1 MTLDQ
6 SMRLN
11 KYLASCGV
19 ASRRKCE
26 DIIRSGTVLVNGEI
40 EVNPFHLLLPEDSI
54 LLDDKEMFSLVDTE
68 VIVLNKP
75 DGYITTTNDP
85 QGRNTVMDLVKSQ
98 NRLFPVGRLDKDT
111 TGVLLLTN
119 DGNLAYQLTHPK
131 YQVEKVYRVQ
141 IMGFLSNNDIEQI
154 KSGVM
159 IGSDETGQGEV
170 LFQNKVSKSV
180 TEIEL
185 VLTQGKK
192 REVRRILS
200 SLGYKVIALQRISF
214 GGITTDGLNL
224 GHWRRLSEE
233 EALSLRREK
242 VVSGTVDLR

>member
-1 MTLDQ
+1 LTLDQ

-40 EVNPFHLLLPEDSI
+40 EVNPFRLLLPEDSI
-54 LLDDKEMFSLVDTE
+54 LLDDQEMFSLVDTE

-85 QGRNTVMDLVKSQ
+85 QGRNTVMDLVKSP

-170 LFQNKVSKSV
+170 LSQNKVSKSV

>member
-1 MTLDQ
+1 
-6 SMRLN
+6 MRLN

-40 EVNPFHLLLPEDSI
+40 EVNPFRLLLPEDSI
-54 LLDDKEMFSLVDTE
+54 LLDDQEMFSLVDTE

-85 QGRNTVMDLVKSQ
+85 QGRNTVMDLVKSP

-170 LFQNKVSKSV
+170 LSQNKVSKSV

-185 VLTQGKK
+185 VMTEGKK
-192 REVRRILS
+192 REVRRIFS

>member
-1 MTLDQ
+1 
-6 SMRLN
+6 MRLN

-40 EVNPFHLLLPEDSI
+40 EVNPFRLLLPEDSI
-54 LLDDKEMFSLVDTE
+54 LLDDQEMFSLVDTE

-170 LFQNKVSKSV
+170 LSQNKVSKSV

-185 VLTQGKK
+185 VMTEGKK
-192 REVRRILS
+192 REVRRIFS

>member
-1 MTLDQ
+1 MTLDR

-40 EVNPFHLLLPEDSI
+40 EVNPFRLLLPEDSI
-54 LLDDKEMFSLVDTE
+54 LLDDQEMFSLVDTE

-85 QGRNTVMDLVKSQ
+85 QGRNTVMDLVKSP

>member
-40 EVNPFHLLLPEDSI
+40 EVNPFRLLLPEDSI
-54 LLDDKEMFSLVDTE
+54 LLDDQEMFSLVDTE

-85 QGRNTVMDLVKSQ
+85 QGRNTVMDLVKSP

>member
-40 EVNPFHLLLPEDSI
+40 EVNPFRLLLPEDSI

-85 QGRNTVMDLVKSQ
+85 QGRNTVMDLVKSPK
-98 NRLFPVGRLDKDT
+98 RLFPVGRLDKDT

-170 LFQNKVSKSV
+170 LSQNKVSKSV

-233 EALSLRREK
+233 EALSLRTEK

>member
-1 MTLDQ
+1 
-6 SMRLN
+6 MRLN

-40 EVNPFHLLLPEDSI
+40 EVNPFRLLLPEDSI

-85 QGRNTVMDLVKSQ
+85 QGRNTVMDLVKSPK
-98 NRLFPVGRLDKDT
+98 RLFPVGRLDKDT

-233 EALSLRREK
+233 EALSLRTEK

>member
-1 MTLDQ
+1 MTLDR

-54 LLDDKEMFSLVDTE
+54 LLDDQEMFSLVDTE

-85 QGRNTVMDLVKSQ
+85 QGRNTVMDLVKSP

-170 LFQNKVSKSV
+170 LSQNKVSKSV

-185 VLTQGKK
+185 VMTEGKK
-192 REVRRILS
+192 REVRRIFS
-200 SLGYKVIALQRISF
+200 SLRYKVIALQRISF

-242 VVSGTVDLR
+242 VVSGTVDLG

>member
-40 EVNPFHLLLPEDSI
+40 EVNPFRLLLPEDSI
-54 LLDDKEMFSLVDTE
+54 LLDDQEMFSLVDTE

-85 QGRNTVMDLVKSQ
+85 QGRNTVMDLVKSP

-170 LFQNKVSKSV
+170 LSQNKVSKSV

-185 VLTQGKK
+185 VMTEGKK
-192 REVRRILS
+192 REVRRIFS
-200 SLGYKVIALQRISF
+200 SLRYKVIALKRISF

>member
-1 MTLDQ
+1 MTLDR

-54 LLDDKEMFSLVDTE
+54 LLDDQEMFSLVDTE

-85 QGRNTVMDLVKSQ
+85 QGRNTVMDLVKSP

-170 LFQNKVSKSV
+170 LSQNKVSKSV

-185 VLTQGKK
+185 VMTEGKK
-192 REVRRILS
+192 REVRRIFS
-200 SLGYKVIALQRISF
+200 SLRYKVIALQRISF

-233 EALSLRREK
+233 EALSLGREK
-242 VVSGTVDLR
+242 LVSGTVDLG

>member
-1 MTLDQ
+1 MTLDR

-40 EVNPFHLLLPEDSI
+40 EVNPFRLLLPEDSI
-54 LLDDKEMFSLVDTE
+54 LLDDQEMFSLVDTE

-85 QGRNTVMDLVKSQ
+85 QGRNTVMDLVKSP

-170 LFQNKVSKSV
+170 LSQNKVSKSV

-192 REVRRILS
+192 REVRRIFS

>member
-19 ASRRKCE
+19 SSRRKCE

-40 EVNPFHLLLPEDSI
+40 EVNPFRLLLPEDSI
-54 LLDDKEMFSLVDTE
+54 LLDDQEMFSLVDTE

-85 QGRNTVMDLVKSQ
+85 QGRNTVMDLVKSP

-159 IGSDETGQGEV
+159 IGSDETGKGEV
-170 LFQNKVSKSV
+170 LSQNKVSKSV

-192 REVRRILS
+192 REVRRIFS

>member
-1 MTLDQ
+1 MTLDR

-40 EVNPFHLLLPEDSI
+40 EVNPFRLLLPEDSI
-54 LLDDKEMFSLVDTE
+54 LLDDQEMFSLVDTE

-85 QGRNTVMDLVKSQ
+85 QGRNTVMDLVKSP

-154 KSGVM
+154 KLGVM

-170 LFQNKVSKSV
+170 LSQNKVSKSV

-185 VLTQGKK
+185 VMTEGKK
-192 REVRRILS
+192 REVRRIFS
-200 SLGYKVIALQRISF
+200 SLRYKVIALKRISF

>member
-1 MTLDQ
+1 MTLDR

-40 EVNPFHLLLPEDSI
+40 EVNPFRLLLPEDSI

-85 QGRNTVMDLVKSQ
+85 QGRNTVMDLVKSP

-233 EALSLRREK
+233 EALSLRTEK

>member
-1 MTLDQ
+1 MTLDR

-54 LLDDKEMFSLVDTE
+54 LLDDQEMFSLVDTE

-85 QGRNTVMDLVKSQ
+85 QGRNTVMDLVKSP

-170 LFQNKVSKSV
+170 LSQNKVSKSV

-192 REVRRILS
+192 REVRRIFS

>member
-1 MTLDQ
+1 MTLDR

-40 EVNPFHLLLPEDSI
+40 EVNPFRLLLPEDSI

-85 QGRNTVMDLVKSQ
+85 QGRNTVMDLVKSPK
-98 NRLFPVGRLDKDT
+98 RLFPVGRLDKDT

-233 EALSLRREK
+233 EALSLRTEK

>member
-40 EVNPFHLLLPEDSI
+40 EVNPFRLLLPEDSI

-85 QGRNTVMDLVKSQ
+85 QGRNTVMDLVKSPK
-98 NRLFPVGRLDKDT
+98 RLFPVGRLDKDT

-170 LFQNKVSKSV
+170 LSQNKVSKSV

>member
-1 MTLDQ
+1 
-6 SMRLN
+6 MRLN

-54 LLDDKEMFSLVDTE
+54 LLDDQEMFSLVDTE

-85 QGRNTVMDLVKSQ
+85 QGRNTVMDLVKSP

-170 LFQNKVSKSV
+170 LSQNKVSKSV

-233 EALSLRREK
+233 EALSLRTEK

>member
-40 EVNPFHLLLPEDSI
+40 EVNPFRLLLPEDSI
-54 LLDDKEMFSLVDTE
+54 LLDDQEMFSLVDTE

-85 QGRNTVMDLVKSQ
+85 QGRNTVMDLVKSP

-159 IGSDETGQGEV
+159 IGSDETGKGEV
-170 LFQNKVSKSV
+170 LSQNKVSKSV

-185 VLTQGKK
+185 VMTEGKK
-192 REVRRILS
+192 REVRRIFS
-200 SLGYKVIALQRISF
+200 SLRYKVIALKRISF

>member
-1 MTLDQ
+1 MTLDR

-40 EVNPFHLLLPEDSI
+40 EVNPFRLLLPEDSI
-54 LLDDKEMFSLVDTE
+54 LLDDQEMFSLVDTE

-85 QGRNTVMDLVKSQ
+85 QGRNTVMDLVKSP

-170 LFQNKVSKSV
+170 LSQNKVSKSV

-185 VLTQGKK
+185 VMTEGKK

>member
-1 MTLDQ
+1 LTLDR

-40 EVNPFHLLLPEDSI
+40 EVNPFRLLLPEDSI
-54 LLDDKEMFSLVDTE
+54 LLDDQEMFSLVDTE

-85 QGRNTVMDLVKSQ
+85 QGRNTVMDLVKSP

-170 LFQNKVSKSV
+170 LSQNKVSKSV

-185 VLTQGKK
+185 VMTEGKK
-192 REVRRILS
+192 REVRRIFS
-200 SLGYKVIALQRISF
+200 SLRYKVIALKRISF

-233 EALSLRREK
+233 EALSLGREK

>member
-1 MTLDQ
+1 
-6 SMRLN
+6 MRLN

-40 EVNPFHLLLPEDSI
+40 EVNPFRLLLPEDSI
-54 LLDDKEMFSLVDTE
+54 LLDDQEMFSLVDTE

-85 QGRNTVMDLVKSQ
+85 QGRNTVMDLVKSP

-233 EALSLRREK
+233 EALSLRTEK

>member
-1 MTLDQ
+1 
-6 SMRLN
+6 MRLN

-19 ASRRKCE
+19 SSRRKCE

-40 EVNPFHLLLPEDSI
+40 EVNPFRLLLPEDSI
-54 LLDDKEMFSLVDTE
+54 LLDDQEMFSLVDTE

-75 DGYITTTNDP
+75 DGNITTTNDP
-85 QGRNTVMDLVKSQ
+85 QGRNTVMDLVKSP

-159 IGSDETGQGEV
+159 IGSDETGKGEV
-170 LFQNKVSKSV
+170 LSQNKVSKSV

-192 REVRRILS
+192 REVRRIFS

>member
-40 EVNPFHLLLPEDSI
+40 EVNPFRLLLPEDSI

-85 QGRNTVMDLVKSQ
+85 QGRNTVMDLVKSPK
-98 NRLFPVGRLDKDT
+98 RLFPVGRLDKDT

-233 EALSLRREK
+233 EALSLRTEK

>member
-40 EVNPFHLLLPEDSI
+40 EVNPFRLLLPEDSI
-54 LLDDKEMFSLVDTE
+54 LLDDQEMFSLVDTE

-85 QGRNTVMDLVKSQ
+85 QGRNTVMDLVKSP

-141 IMGFLSNNDIEQI
+141 IMGFLSNSDIEQI

-170 LFQNKVSKSV
+170 LSQNKVSKSV

-185 VLTQGKK
+185 VMTEGKK

>member
-40 EVNPFHLLLPEDSI
+40 EVNPFRLLLPEDSI
-54 LLDDKEMFSLVDTE
+54 LLDDQEMFSLVDTE

-170 LFQNKVSKSV
+170 LSQNKVSKSV

>member
-40 EVNPFHLLLPEDSI
+40 EVNPFRLLLPEDSI
-54 LLDDKEMFSLVDTE
+54 LLDDQEMFSLVDTE

-233 EALSLRREK
+233 EALSLRTEK

>member
-1 MTLDQ
+1 MTLDR

-40 EVNPFHLLLPEDSI
+40 EVNPFRLLLPEDSI
-54 LLDDKEMFSLVDTE
+54 LLDDQEMFSLVDTE

-85 QGRNTVMDLVKSQ
+85 QGRNTVMDLVKSP

-159 IGSDETGQGEV
+159 IGPDETGQGEV
-170 LFQNKVSKSV
+170 LSQNKVSKSV

>member
-1 MTLDQ
+1 
-6 SMRLN
+6 MRLN

-19 ASRRKCE
+19 SSRRKCE

-40 EVNPFHLLLPEDSI
+40 EVNPFRLLLPEDSI
-54 LLDDKEMFSLVDTE
+54 LLDDQEMFSLVDTE

-85 QGRNTVMDLVKSQ
+85 QGRNTVMDLVKSP

-170 LFQNKVSKSV
+170 LSQNKVSKSV

-185 VLTQGKK
+185 VMTEGKK
-192 REVRRILS
+192 REVRRIFS
-200 SLGYKVIALQRISF
+200 SLRYKVIALKRISF

>member
-40 EVNPFHLLLPEDSI
+40 EVNPFRLLLPEDSI
-54 LLDDKEMFSLVDTE
+54 LLDDQEMFSLVDTE

-85 QGRNTVMDLVKSQ
+85 QGRNTVMDLVKSPK
-98 NRLFPVGRLDKDT
+98 RLFPVGRLDQDT

-233 EALSLRREK
+233 EALSLRTEK

>member
-1 MTLDQ
+1 
-6 SMRLN
+6 MRLN

-54 LLDDKEMFSLVDTE
+54 LLDDQEMFSLVDTE

-85 QGRNTVMDLVKSQ
+85 QGRNTVMDLVKSPK
-98 NRLFPVGRLDKDT
+98 RLFPVGRLDKDT

-170 LFQNKVSKSV
+170 LSQNKVSKSV

>member
-1 MTLDQ
+1 MTLDR

-40 EVNPFHLLLPEDSI
+40 EVNPFRLLLPEDSI
-54 LLDDKEMFSLVDTE
+54 LLDDQEMFSLVDTE

-85 QGRNTVMDLVKSQ
+85 QGRNTVMDLVKSP

-200 SLGYKVIALQRISF
+200 SLGYKVIALQRI
-214 GGITTDGLNL
+214 
-224 GHWRRLSEE
+224 
-233 EALSLRREK
+233 
-242 VVSGTVDLR
+242 

>member
-40 EVNPFHLLLPEDSI
+40 EVNPFRLLLPEDSI
-54 LLDDKEMFSLVDTE
+54 LLDDQEMFSLVDTE

-85 QGRNTVMDLVKSQ
+85 QGRNTVMDLVKSP

-141 IMGFLSNNDIEQI
+141 IMGFLSNNDIAQI

-170 LFQNKVSKSV
+170 LSQNKVSKCV

-185 VLTQGKK
+185 VMTEGKK
-192 REVRRILS
+192 REVRRIFS

>member
-1 MTLDQ
+1 
-6 SMRLN
+6 MRLN

-54 LLDDKEMFSLVDTE
+54 LLDDQEMFSLVDTE

-85 QGRNTVMDLVKSQ
+85 QGRNTVMDLVKSP

-170 LFQNKVSKSV
+170 LSQNKVSKSV

>member
-1 MTLDQ
+1 
-6 SMRLN
+6 MRLN

-40 EVNPFHLLLPEDSI
+40 EVNPFRLLLPEDSI
-54 LLDDKEMFSLVDTE
+54 LLDDQEMFSLVDTE

-85 QGRNTVMDLVKSQ
+85 QGRNTVMDLVKSP

-170 LFQNKVSKSV
+170 LSQNKVSKSV

>member
-1 MTLDQ
+1 
-6 SMRLN
+6 MRLN

-40 EVNPFHLLLPEDSI
+40 EVNPFRLLLPEDSI
-54 LLDDKEMFSLVDTE
+54 LLDDQEMFSLVDTE

-85 QGRNTVMDLVKSQ
+85 QGRNTVMDLVKSP

-170 LFQNKVSKSV
+170 LSQNKVSKSV

-185 VLTQGKK
+185 VMTEGKK
-192 REVRRILS
+192 REVRRIFS
-200 SLGYKVIALQRISF
+200 SLRYKVIALKRISF

>member
-1 MTLDQ
+1 LTLDQ

-54 LLDDKEMFSLVDTE
+54 LLDDQEMFSLVDTE

-85 QGRNTVMDLVKSQ
+85 QGRNTVMDLVKSP

-170 LFQNKVSKSV
+170 LSQNKVSKSV

-185 VLTQGKK
+185 VMTEGKK
-192 REVRRILS
+192 REVRRIFS
-200 SLGYKVIALQRISF
+200 SLRYKVIALKRISF

>member
-1 MTLDQ
+1 LTLDQ

-40 EVNPFHLLLPEDSI
+40 EVNPFRLLLPEDSI
-54 LLDDKEMFSLVDTE
+54 LLDDQEMFSLVDTE

-85 QGRNTVMDLVKSQ
+85 QGRNTVMDLVKSP

-170 LFQNKVSKSV
+170 LSQNKVSKSV

-185 VLTQGKK
+185 VMTEGKK
-192 REVRRILS
+192 REVRRIFS

>member
-40 EVNPFHLLLPEDSI
+40 EVNPFRLLLPEDSI

-85 QGRNTVMDLVKSQ
+85 QGRNTVMDLVKSPK
-98 NRLFPVGRLDKDT
+98 RLFPVGRLDKDT

-200 SLGYKVIALQRISF
+200 PLGYKVIALQRISF

-233 EALSLRREK
+233 EALSLRTEK